1 MEDQPAYEE
10 NKATGGEMTFWAT
23 QLVSDSPRNTS
34 PNLRIKQLHGIRYM
48 QNAFQFIVLF
58 IMVFLMFNKDVEK

>member
-1 MEDQPAYEE
+1 
-10 NKATGGEMTFWAT
+10 MTFWAT
-23 QLVSDSPRNTS
+23 QLTTDSPRNTS
-34 PNLRIKQLHGIRYM
+34 PNLRIKQLHGVRYM